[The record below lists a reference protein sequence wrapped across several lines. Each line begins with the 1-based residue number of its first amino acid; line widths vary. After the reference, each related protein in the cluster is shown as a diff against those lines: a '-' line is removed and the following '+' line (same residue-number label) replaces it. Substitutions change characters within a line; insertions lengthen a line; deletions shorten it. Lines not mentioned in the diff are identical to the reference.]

1 MSIDLSIAL
10 KKLHQLQL
18 QDGDLGAEYW
28 LAVATYLKEA
38 ETFRERALIAEHKLE
53 ELEKSLKREGS

>member
-1 MSIDLSIAL
+1 MTIDLKIAYE
-10 KKLHQLQL
+10 KLHQLQH

-38 ETFRERALIAEHKLE
+38 ANMRERALSAESKLAAIRDIVN
-53 ELEKSLKREGS
+53 LE

>member
-1 MSIDLSIAL
+1 MNIDLKIAYGR
-10 KKLHQLQL
+10 LHQLQQ

-38 ETFRERALIAEHKLE
+38 AAMRERALAAESKLAAIRDIVKLE
-53 ELEKSLKREGS
+53 